1 MWLRLGS
8 GFRLGNG
15 YYLLCVNITLALLV
29 AGGFAA
35 AYGSDRRR
43 KQALY
48 WIAGALCVA
57 ADALVEAF
65 IPFIN
70 MIPVARVATFTFF
83 LLSLTFMTAGIAV
96 QYKQKLPLRSVAC
109 LFAGSVVL
117 NILILELERNAP
129 IRIILHNAP
138 YVAMVLISIA
148 LILKSP
154 RKKWL
159 DYLFLADLVLI
170 GAHFAL
176 RPLSAALLGGMGD
189 TAADYLRT
197 SYAAFDQMILS
208 VLGMGLVALMAAT
221 LVREVFRSLVKTSET
236 DPLSGLLNRRGFVD
250 RAKAFLVS
258 GAHFQ
263 QVFLLIADLDHFK
276 SINDRYGHDAGDRVI
291 KAFGDLLSKVATGN
305 ASIARIGG
313 EEFAIMLTAPNSA
326 AARLLCESIRNA
338 AELGAAD
345 KDRDLPRF
353 TVSIGLAGMVTGE
366 PLNEL
371 MRRAD
376 LALYRA
382 KQDGRN
388 RVVAAETSDLSDL
401 LVPAAA

>member
-1 MWLRLGS
+1 L
-8 GFRLGNG
+8 GFRLGSG

-57 ADALVEAF
+57 ADALIEAL
-65 IPFIN
+65 IPFIH
-70 MIPVARVATFTFF
+70 MLPVARVATFTFF

-189 TAADYLRT
+189 TAAEYLRT
-197 SYAAFDQMILS
+197 PYAAFDQMILS

-250 RAKAFLVS
+250 RAKAFLAS
-258 GAHFQ
+258 DAHFQ

-276 SINDRYGHDAGDRVI
+276 SINDRYGHETGDRVI
-291 KAFGDLLSKVATGN
+291 KAFGDLLSMVATGQ
-305 ASIARIGG
+305 ASVARIGG
-313 EEFAIMLTAPNSA
+313 EEFSIMFTAPNSS

-338 AELGAAD
+338 TELGAAD

-353 TVSIGLAGMVTGE
+353 TVSIGLASMITGE

-388 RVVAAETSDLSDL
+388 RVVVAETSDLSEL